1 MIFPSENAVPFI
13 RVTREHTRP
22 GTKSAPQDG
31 WKKEE
36 CEGRKQG
43 KQCIVCSILRY
54 HVGYH
59 ISKW

>member
-1 MIFPSENAVPFI
+1 MIFPSEKAVQFI

-36 CEGRKQG
+36 CEGLKQC
-43 KQCIVCSILRY
+43 KQCIVVY
-54 HVGYH
+54 
-59 ISKW
+59 